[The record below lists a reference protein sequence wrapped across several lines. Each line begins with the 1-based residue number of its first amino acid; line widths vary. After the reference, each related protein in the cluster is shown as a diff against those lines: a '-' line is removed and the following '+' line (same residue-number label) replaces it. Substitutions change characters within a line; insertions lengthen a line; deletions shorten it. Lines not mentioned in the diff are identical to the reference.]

1 MCLICL
7 GFYCTT
13 GLRLRFALALF
24 LCAFA
29 PFGALFL
36 RLSKL
41 RLACSGDVSRSRH
54 RVMVQLKIFAKLIN
68 IVDKNKIN
76 VAFFV

>member
-29 PFGALFL
+29 PFRGLVSAPVKAPFGLLRCREPFASSRNGAIKNL
-36 RLSKL
+36 RE
-41 RLACSGDVSRSRH
+41 
-54 RVMVQLKIFAKLIN
+54 IN
-68 IVDKNKIN
+68 KYS
-76 VAFFV
+76 

>member
-1 MCLICL
+1 MCLNCL

-13 GLRLRFALALF
+13 GAAAALRLGIF

-29 PFGALFL
+29 PFGTLFL

-41 RLACSGDVSRSRH
+41 RLACSGAVSRSRH

>member
-29 PFGALFL
+29 PFGGLFL

-41 RLACSGDVSRSRH
+41 RLA
-54 RVMVQLKIFAKLIN
+54 
-68 IVDKNKIN
+68 
-76 VAFFV
+76 

>member
-13 GLRLRFALALF
+13 GLL
-24 LCAFA
+24 
-29 PFGALFL
+29 L

-41 RLACSGDVSRSRH
+41 RLACSGAVSRSRH

>member
-1 MCLICL
+1 MCLIRL
-7 GFYCTT
+7 GFYAHT
-13 GLRLRFALALF
+13 GLL
-24 LCAFA
+24 
-29 PFGALFL
+29 L

-41 RLACSGDVSRSRH
+41 RLACSGAVSRSRH

>member
-1 MCLICL
+1 MCLNCL

-13 GLRLRFALALF
+13 GLRLRFALAFF
-24 LCAFA
+24 LYAFA
-29 PFGALFL
+29 PFGTLFL

-41 RLACSGDVSRSRH
+41 RLACSGAVGRSRH

>member
-1 MCLICL
+1 MCLNCL

-13 GLRLRFALALF
+13 GLRLRFALAFSFVRLLLF
-24 LCAFA
+24 GVL
-29 PFGALFL
+29 LL

-41 RLACSGDVSRSRH
+41 RLACSGAVSRSRH

>member
-13 GLRLRFALALF
+13 GLRLR
-24 LCAFA
+24 
-29 PFGALFL
+29 
-36 RLSKL
+36 LSKL
-41 RLACSGDVSRSRH
+41 RLACSGAVGRSRH

>member
-1 MCLICL
+1 MCLNCL

-13 GLRLRFALALF
+13 GLRLRFAASPGSVLAL
-24 LCAFA
+24 LQ
-29 PFGALFL
+29 L
-36 RLSKL
+36 LSRL
-41 RLACSGDVSRSRH
+41 RLACFGAVCRSRH

>member
-41 RLACSGDVSRSRH
+41 RLACSSAVSRSRH

>member
-1 MCLICL
+1 MCLNCL

-13 GLRLRFALALF
+13 GLRLRF
-24 LCAFA
+24 
-29 PFGALFL
+29 GAV
-36 RLSKL
+36 
-41 RLACSGDVSRSRH
+41 CRSRH

>member
-1 MCLICL
+1 MCLNCL

-13 GLRLRFALALF
+13 GLLLH
-24 LCAFA
+24 
-29 PFGALFL
+29 
-36 RLSKL
+36 LSKL
-41 RLACSGDVSRSRH
+41 RLGCSGAVSRSRH